1 MKAMIAAPGIAEPHG
16 PWNPGLESEIP
27 EELRPLGT
35 LLRGENVSTGVA
47 EAREIRGLTGLGYH
61 DFVAFRPGRLA
72 LHEVLIRVSA
82 NLSVPD
88 GQRVEDLGINFR
100 QMTSRVMAR
109 LQPRMG
115 EVEARYATC
124 RAQLKSLIEAELA
137 KLTPEGAA
145 QAIGAWDAR
154 AASPGPAAA
163 SAALAAL
170 SRVVS
175 AVLVRHGRLWGP
187 REVIGAV
194 ALGIACNDHAAAE
207 IGRLVE
213 PWLAAIAR
221 DEGFR
226 VLPAQAN
233 PIVMNTK
240 GASASGKTTIR
251 PLQRSL
257 AATIGADWGE
267 FALVSPDI
275 WRKQLLDYA
284 SLGEAYKYAGPF
296 TGEELRIV
304 DQKLDAYVAAKAER
318 GEMTHML
325 IDRFRFDSF
334 APHSDEAGSNL
345 LTRFG
350 REIYLFFMITPPDH
364 LVERAWN
371 RGLEVG
377 RYKAVDDTLA
387 HAVEAYSGMPQL
399 FFTWVQRA
407 DKRVHF
413 EFLDNA
419 VAAGA
424 RPLTAA
430 FGWND
435 EMTILDPRPLVDVER
450 FRHLDVNARSPEALF
465 PDPAAIEA
473 ARNEGF
479 LRECLR
485 RFRRVRFAER
495 ATQRVY
501 RELENGQERAVDLP
515 LSAGERRHTV
525 GRWTAEER

>member
-1 MKAMIAAPGIAEPHG
+1 MIDAPSTTETRHG
-16 PWNPGLESEIP
+16 PWNPGLQSEIP
-27 EELRPLGT
+27 EELRPLST
-35 LLRGENVSTGVA
+35 LLRPENVFTGVA
-47 EAREIRGLTGLGYH
+47 QARELRGFTGLGYA
-61 DFVAFRPGRLA
+61 DLVAFRPARLA
-72 LHEVLIRVSA
+72 LHEVLVRVSA
-82 NLSVPD
+82 GLSVPD
-88 GQRVEDLGINFR
+88 GPRVEDLGINFR
-100 QMTSRVMAR
+100 EMTSRIMAR
-109 LQPRMG
+109 LAPRMA
-115 EVEARYATC
+115 EVEARYLAD
-124 RAQLKSLIEAELA
+124 RRRLHEIAAAELA
-137 KLTPEGAA
+137 KVTPETAA
-145 QAIGAWDAR
+145 T
-154 AASPGPAAA
+154 AAA
-163 SAALAAL
+163 RWDSREQAVGAPEAVAARNAL
-170 SRVVS
+170 SRVLS

-187 REVIGAV
+187 TDVIA
-194 ALGIACNDHAAAE
+194 ALATDLACNDYAAAQ
-207 IGRLVE
+207 IGRLID
-213 PWLAAIAR
+213 PWFAAIAR

-226 VLPAQAN
+226 ALPPQAN
-233 PIVMNTK
+233 PIVLNTK

-251 PLQRSL
+251 PLQRAL
-257 AATIGADWGE
+257 AASIGADWAD
-267 FALVSPDI
+267 FALISPDI

-284 SLGEAYKYAGPF
+284 SLGDAYKYAGPF

-304 DQKLDAYVAAKAER
+304 DQKLDAYVAAKASR
-318 GEMTHML
+318 GEMPHML

-350 REIYLFFMITPPDH
+350 REIYLFFMITPPDQ

-407 DKRVHF
+407 DKRVHY

-419 VAAGA
+419 VPAGE

-435 EMTILDPRPLVDVER
+435 EMTVLDPRPLVDVER
-450 FRHLDVNARSPEALF
+450 FRRIDVNARSPEALF
-465 PDPAAIEA
+465 ADPAALDA

-479 LRECLR
+479 LRECLL
-485 RFRRVRFAER
+485 RFRRVRFADR
-495 ATQRVY
+495 ATQRIH
-501 RELENGQERAVDLP
+501 REIENGEDRAVDLP
-515 LSAGERRHTV
+515 LPAEERRHTV